1 LACRERKRSGARL
14 QTTVYCSGTETNMD
28 GAPIAVT
35 RPLGMVQDSSEL
47 LKSGLRAVR
56 RTVTRCPLNGSERFR
71 TVQNG
76 SELLKAGGNQAAR
89 CVMLDTLE
97 VGNARYPQLLKG
109 LESSYT
115 KGAPGGGV

>member
-1 LACRERKRSGARL
+1 MACRERKRSGARL
-14 QTTVYCSGTETNMD
+14 RTTVYCSGMETNMD

-35 RPLGMVQDSSEL
+35 RPLGMVPNGSEL

-56 RTVTRCPLNGSERFR
+56 RTGHALSTERFR